1 MSSLKEIR
9 GRINSVSATLKIT
22 DVNRM
27 ISSAKLHKVQGSLNS
42 FSIYKKNILST
53 YYDLINSMSEIDNIP
68 LMVKNTKTK
77 KILIV
82 SFSSNTGLCGAF
94 NSNVIKKTTETIAQY
109 KAQSYDVMLYTI
121 GKKVYDGFSSNK
133 NITLENIPPELYD
146 NQSYTNVSNIT
157 EKIITM
163 YLNKE
168 VDEVIMIYNRF
179 KNILTQYI
187 SEKKLLPLTNENI
200 PQNSYPD
207 YIMEPDKKTL
217 INLLTPQIV
226 RLTFYETFLESLAAE
241 YGARSAAMQAATD
254 NANDL
259 IEELSSQ
266 YNKVRQSAI
275 TGELIDIV
283 GGSEALK

>member
-1 MSSLKEIR
+1 MVSLKEIR

-27 ISSAKLHKVQGSLNS
+27 ISSAKLHKVQGTLNS
-42 FSIYKKNILST
+42 FSLYKKSISST
-53 YYDLINSMSEIDNIP
+53 FYDLVSSLPDAKIP
-68 LMVKNTKTK
+68 LMSGNSNTKK
-77 KILIV
+77 VLIV

-94 NSNVIKKTTETIAQY
+94 NSNVIKKTDEMIGRY
-109 KAQSYDVMLYTI
+109 RSESYDIILYTI
-121 GKKVYDGFSSNK
+121 GKKVYDEFSHNK
-133 NITLENIPPELYD
+133 NITLENISGLHDHP
-146 NQSYTNVSNIT
+146 SYTKLADIA
-157 EKIITM
+157 EKIMTV
-163 YLNKE
+163 YLNRE
-168 VDEVIMIYNRF
+168 VDEVVLIYSRF

-187 SEKKLLPLTNENI
+187 LEKKLLPLDSGDL
-200 PQNSYPD
+200 QKDSYPD
-207 YIMEPDKKTL
+207 YIMEPDRETL
-217 INLLTPQIV
+217 VGALAPQV
-226 RLTFYETFLESLAAE
+226 VKLVFFETFLESLAAE

-259 IEELSSQ
+259 LGELSTQ

>member
-1 MSSLKEIR
+1 MPSLKEIK

-22 DVNRM
+22 DVTRM

-42 FSIYKKNILST
+42 FSIYKKSIWDT
-53 YYDLINSMSEIDNIP
+53 FYDLVNSLSEANIP
-68 LMVKNTKTK
+68 LMTENTESK
-77 KILIV
+77 KVLIV

-94 NSNVIKKTTETIAQY
+94 NNNVIKKTTEVIERYRA
-109 KAQSYDVMLYTI
+109 KSYDVQLYTL
-121 GKKVYDGFSSNK
+121 GKKVYAGFVQNK
-133 NITLENIPPELYD
+133 NIPIENIPPEIFEHP
-146 NQSYTNVSNIT
+146 SYTSVSEIA

-187 SEKKLLPLTNENI
+187 SEKKLLPLATDTDDKK
-200 PQNSYPD
+200 SFPD
-207 YIMEPDKKTL
+207 YIMEPDKETL
-217 INLLTPQIV
+217 VSTLAPQAV
-226 RLTFYETFLESLAAE
+226 KLVFYETFLESLAAE
-241 YGARSAAMQAATD
+241 YGARSSAMQAATD

-259 IEELSSQ
+259 IGELSTQ

-283 GGSEALK
+283 GGSEALR

>member
-27 ISSAKLHKVQGSLNS
+27 ISSAKLHKAQSSLNS
-42 FSIYKKNILST
+42 FLLYKNNILST
-53 YYDLINSMSEIDNIP
+53 FYDLINSLSEANIP
-68 LMVKNTKTK
+68 LMTQNIGAK
-77 KILIV
+77 KVLII
-82 SFSSNTGLCGAF
+82 SFSSNSGLCGAF
-94 NSNVIKKTTETIAQY
+94 NSNAIKKTAEIVEKY
-109 KAQSYDVMLYTI
+109 HSKSYSVMLYTI
-121 GKKVYDGFSSNK
+121 GKKIYDGFSHNK
-133 NITLENIPPELYD
+133 NIALENIPPEIYD
-146 NQSYTNVSNIT
+146 HQSYTKMSDVA
-157 EKIITM
+157 EKIIAM

-168 VDEVIMIYNRF
+168 VDEVVMIYNRF

-187 SEKKLLPLTNENI
+187 TEKKLLPLTDENGHKDA
-200 PQNSYPD
+200 YPD
-207 YIMEPDKKTL
+207 YIMEPDKETL
-217 INLLTPQIV
+217 VSVLAPQV
-226 RLTFYETFLESLAAE
+226 VKLAFYETFLESLVAE
-241 YGARSAAMQAATD
+241 YAARSSAMQAATD

-259 IEELSSQ
+259 IDELSTQ

>member
-1 MSSLKEIR
+1 MPSLKEIR

-22 DVNRM
+22 DVTRM

-42 FSIYKKNILST
+42 FSFYKKSISST
-53 YYDLINSMSEIDNIP
+53 FYDLVDSLAETNIP
-68 LMVKNTKTK
+68 LMTPNVDTK
-77 KILIV
+77 KVLIV

-94 NSNVIKKTTETIAQY
+94 NTNAIKKTATVMGSYRA
-109 KAQSYDVMLYTI
+109 KSYDVILYAI
-121 GKKVYDGFSSNK
+121 GKKIYDGFSHNK
-133 NITLENIPPELYD
+133 NITLENISPEIYD
-146 NQSYTNVSNIT
+146 HPSYAKVSEIA

-163 YLNKE
+163 YLNRE

-187 SEKKLLPLTNENI
+187 AEKKLLPLINGNGHKD
-200 PQNSYPD
+200 SYPD
-207 YIMEPDKKTL
+207 YIMEPDRETL
-217 INLLTPQIV
+217 VSVLAPQIV
-226 RLTFYETFLESLAAE
+226 KLEFYETFLESLAAE
-241 YGARSAAMQAATD
+241 YGARSSAMQAATD

-259 IEELSSQ
+259 LDELSSQ

-283 GGSEALK
+283 GGSEALR

>member
-27 ISSAKLHKVQGSLNS
+27 ISSAKLHKVQSSLNS
-42 FSIYKKNILST
+42 FSFYKNNILST
-53 YYDLINSMSEIDNIP
+53 FYDLINSLSEETNIP
-68 LMVKNTKTK
+68 LMMENNTAK
-77 KILIV
+77 KVLII

-94 NSNVIKKTTETIAQY
+94 NTNVIKKTAETIAKY
-109 KAQSYDVMLYTI
+109 KAKSYNVMLYTI
-121 GKKVYDGFSSNK
+121 GKKVYDGFSQNT
-133 NITLENIPPELYD
+133 NITLENISDLYD
-146 NQSYTNVSNIT
+146 HQSYAEISEVV
-157 EKIITM
+157 EKIIPM
-163 YLNKE
+163 YLYKE
-168 VDEVIMIYNRF
+168 IDEVIIIYNRF

-187 SEKKLLPLTNENI
+187 SEKKLLPLTNEDI
-200 PQNSYPD
+200 HKDLYPD

-217 INLLTPQIV
+217 VSILAPQIV
-226 RLTFYETFLESLAAE
+226 KLAFYETFMESLAAE

-259 IEELSSQ
+259 LEELSTQ

>member
-1 MSSLKEIR
+1 MPSLKEIK

-22 DVNRM
+22 DVTRM
-27 ISSAKLHKVQGSLNS
+27 ISSAKLHKAQGLLTS
-42 FSIYKKNILST
+42 FSIYKKSILST
-53 YYDLINSMSEIDNIP
+53 FYDLVNSLSETDIP
-68 LMVKNTKTK
+68 LMTENTKSK
-77 KILIV
+77 KVLIV

-94 NSNVIKKTTETIAQY
+94 NNNVIKKTAETIERYRA
-109 KAQSYDVMLYTI
+109 KSYDVQLYTL
-121 GKKVYDGFSSNK
+121 GKKVYDGFAQNK
-133 NITLENIPPELYD
+133 NIPIENIPPEIFEHP
-146 NQSYTNVSNIT
+146 SYTSVSEIA

-179 KNILTQYI
+179 KNILIQYI
-187 SEKKLLPLTNENI
+187 SEKKLLPLANDTDDKK
-200 PQNSYPD
+200 SFPD
-207 YIMEPDKKTL
+207 YIMEPDKETL
-217 INLLTPQIV
+217 VSALAPQAV
-226 RLTFYETFLESLAAE
+226 KLVFYETFLESLAAE
-241 YGARSAAMQAATD
+241 YGARSSAMQAATD

-259 IEELSSQ
+259 LGELSKQ

>member
-1 MSSLKEIR
+1 MASLKEIR

-27 ISSAKLHKVQGSLNS
+27 ISSAKLHKVQSSLNS
-42 FSIYKKNILST
+42 FSFYKKEILST
-53 YYDLINSMSEIDNIP
+53 FYDLINSLSETNIS
-68 LMVKNTKTK
+68 LMTKNSGAK
-77 KILIV
+77 KVLIV

-94 NSNVIKKTTETIAQY
+94 NSNVIKKTEEIMAQY
-109 KAQSYDVMLYTI
+109 RSKSYDVILYTI
-121 GKKVYDGFSSNK
+121 GKKVSDGFSHNK
-133 NITLENIPPELYD
+133 NITLKNLSEIYD
-146 NQSYTNVSNIT
+146 RPSYTKVSEVA

-163 YLNKE
+163 YQNKE
-168 VDEVIMIYNRF
+168 VDEVVMIYNRF

-187 SEKKLLPLTNENI
+187 SEKKLLPLANDDVHKD
-200 PQNSYPD
+200 SYPD
-207 YIMEPDKKTL
+207 YIMEPDGQTL
-217 INLLTPQIV
+217 VDALAPQVVKLT
-226 RLTFYETFLESLAAE
+226 LYETFLESQAAE
-241 YGARSAAMQAATD
+241 YGARSSAMQAATD

-259 IEELSSQ
+259 IGELSTQ

>member
-1 MSSLKEIR
+1 MPSLKEIR

-42 FSIYKKNILST
+42 FLHYKNSILST
-53 YYDLINSMSEIDNIP
+53 FYDLTNSLSAMNIP
-68 LMVKNTKTK
+68 LMEENIDTK
-77 KILIV
+77 KVLII

-94 NSNVIKKTTETIAQY
+94 NSNAIKKTAEVIEKYRA
-109 KAQSYDVMLYTI
+109 KSYNVTLYTI
-121 GKKVYDGFSSNK
+121 GKKVYDGFSQNK
-133 NITLENIPPELYD
+133 NITLENIPPEIYEHS
-146 NQSYTNVSNIT
+146 SYAKLSEIT

-179 KNILTQYI
+179 KNIMTQYI
-187 SEKKLLPLTNENI
+187 SEKKLLPLAANCS
-200 PQNSYPD
+200 QSLYPD
-207 YIMEPDKKTL
+207 YIMEPDRKTL
-217 INLLTPQIV
+217 VDVLAPQIV
-226 RLTFYETFLESLAAE
+226 KLTLYETLLESLAAE
-241 YGARSAAMQAATD
+241 YGARSSAMQAATD

-259 IEELSSQ
+259 LGELSTQ

>member
-9 GRINSVSATLKIT
+9 GRINSVSATRKIT

-27 ISSAKLHKVQGSLNS
+27 ISSAKLHKAQASLNA
-42 FSIYKKNILST
+42 FLFYKNNIIST
-53 YYDLINSMSEIDNIP
+53 FYDLINSLSETNIP
-68 LMVKNTKTK
+68 LMTKNTGTK
-77 KILIV
+77 KVLIV

-94 NSNVIKKTTETIAQY
+94 NSNAIKKTAEVIERYSAE
-109 KAQSYDVMLYTI
+109 SYNVALYTI
-121 GKKVYDGFSSNK
+121 GKKIYDGFSQNK
-133 NITLENIPPELYD
+133 NIALENIPPEIYD
-146 NQSYTNVSNIT
+146 HQSYTKVSEVA

-168 VDEVIMIYNRF
+168 VDEVVMVYNRF

-187 SEKKLLPLTNENI
+187 AEKKLLPLTDGNGHKD
-200 PQNSYPD
+200 SYPD
-207 YIMEPDKKTL
+207 YIMEPDKETL
-217 INLLTPQIV
+217 VQTLAPQIV
-226 RLTFYETFLESLAAE
+226 KLMLYETFLESMVAE
-241 YGARSAAMQAATD
+241 YGARSSAMQAATD

-259 IEELSSQ
+259 LGELSTQ

>member
-1 MSSLKEIR
+1 M
-9 GRINSVSATLKIT
+9 T
-22 DVNRM
+22 
-27 ISSAKLHKVQGSLNS
+27 
-42 FSIYKKNILST
+42 
-53 YYDLINSMSEIDNIP
+53 
-68 LMVKNTKTK
+68 KNTGTK
-77 KILIV
+77 KVLII

-94 NSNVIKKTTETIAQY
+94 NSNAIKKTAEMIEKYHA
-109 KAQSYDVMLYTI
+109 KSYNVMLYTI
-121 GKKVYDGFSSNK
+121 GKKIYDGFSQNK
-133 NITLENIPPELYD
+133 SIALENIPSEIYD
-146 NQSYTNVSNIT
+146 NQSYTKASEVA

-168 VDEVIMIYNRF
+168 VDEVVMIYNRF

-187 SEKKLLPLTNENI
+187 SEKKLLPLTNENE
-200 PQNSYPD
+200 QKDSYPD

-217 INLLTPQIV
+217 VSVLAPQVVKLI
-226 RLTFYETFLESLAAE
+226 FYETFLESLVAE
-241 YGARSAAMQAATD
+241 YGARSSAMQAATD

-259 IEELSSQ
+259 LSELSTQ

>member
-1 MSSLKEIR
+1 MPSLKEIR

-27 ISSAKLHKVQGSLNS
+27 ISSAKLHKAQSSLNS
-42 FSIYKKNILST
+42 FLFYKNRILST
-53 YYDLINSMSEIDNIP
+53 FYNLIDSFSETDIP
-68 LMVKNTKTK
+68 LMTANSGTK
-77 KILIV
+77 KVLIV

-94 NSNVIKKTTETIAQY
+94 NSNVIKKTAETIEKYAA
-109 KAQSYDVMLYTI
+109 KSYNVMLCTI
-121 GKKVYDGFSSNK
+121 GKKVYDGFSQNK
-133 NITLENIPPELYD
+133 NIALENISPEIYD
-146 NQSYTNVSNIT
+146 HQSYIKVSEIV

-168 VDEVIMIYNRF
+168 IDEVVMIYNRF

-187 SEKKLLPLTNENI
+187 SEKKLLPLTNESEHKSSFSN
-200 PQNSYPD
+200 
-207 YIMEPDKKTL
+207 YIMEPDEKTL
-217 INLLTPQIV
+217 VDVLAPQV
-226 RLTFYETFLESLAAE
+226 VKLMFYETFLESLAAE
-241 YGARSAAMQAATD
+241 YGARSSAMQAATD

-259 IEELSSQ
+259 LGELSTQ

-283 GGSEALK
+283 GGSEALR

>member
-27 ISSAKLHKVQGSLNS
+27 ISSAKLHKTQSSLNS
-42 FSIYKKNILST
+42 FSFYKKSILST
-53 YYDLINSMSEIDNIP
+53 FYDLVNSLSETHIP
-68 LMVKNTKTK
+68 LMTENTDTK
-77 KILIV
+77 KVLIV

-94 NSNVIKKTTETIAQY
+94 NSNIVKKTAETIEQY
-109 KAQSYDVMLYTI
+109 RSKSYNVLLYTF
-121 GKKVYDGFSSNK
+121 GKKVYDGFSQNRD
-133 NITLENIPPELYD
+133 ITLENIPADIHDHP
-146 NQSYTNVSNIT
+146 SYSRLS
-157 EKIITM
+157 KIAETIMTM

-187 SEKKLLPLTNENI
+187 SEKKLLPLADESI
-200 PQNSYPD
+200 RKDSYPD
-207 YIMEPDKKTL
+207 YIMEPDKQTL
-217 INLLTPQIV
+217 IDVLAPQV
-226 RLTFYETFLESLAAE
+226 VKLTFYETFMESLAAE
-241 YGARSAAMQAATD
+241 YGARSSAMQAATD

-259 IEELSSQ
+259 LGELSTL

-283 GGSEALK
+283 GG